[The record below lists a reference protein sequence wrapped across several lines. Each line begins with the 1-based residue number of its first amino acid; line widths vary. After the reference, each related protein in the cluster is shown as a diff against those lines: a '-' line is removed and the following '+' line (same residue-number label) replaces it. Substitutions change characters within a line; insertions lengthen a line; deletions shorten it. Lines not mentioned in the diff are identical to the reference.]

1 MALISLLIQLS
12 QKYNLIYGLAITF
25 SMVYSI
31 RRKLNINP
39 ILPNLGLFLLMQ
51 NLYFTLRKDIYFQG
65 TVNASDF
72 EYSLNRLL
80 DEKSLLRRLG
90 FTKRKK
96 LQSGNDIFEIK
107 LIKPFPAFLGLMTMK
122 YASVVPKL
130 YLWSE

>member
-51 NLYFTLRKDIYFQG
+51 NLYFYVTKGHLFSKG

-96 LQSGNDIFEIK
+96 LQAEMT
-107 LIKPFPAFLGLMTMK
+107 FLK
-122 YASVVPKL
+122 SN
-130 YLWSE
+130 